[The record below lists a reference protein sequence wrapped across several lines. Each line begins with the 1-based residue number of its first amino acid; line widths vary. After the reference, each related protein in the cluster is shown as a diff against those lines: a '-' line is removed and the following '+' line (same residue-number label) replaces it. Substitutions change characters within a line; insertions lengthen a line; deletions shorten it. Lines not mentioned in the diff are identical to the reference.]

1 MNLRRVLLPLLVLL
15 AAGTAPAA
23 AAGSRLD
30 PKHPRTAYEAEL
42 RGSDACAGPTE
53 TCHVQE
59 LTVVARPGTLVTID
73 VAQEQTVL
81 EVLDS
86 SGAEVARDGQR
97 PSDELLGGPGEQT
110 EQDGDAAPDVTF
122 EHRSASATYRVRVSV
137 TYGAL
142 GGDGFRT
149 AVSARLGGRALDRDP
164 VCDDA
169 VVVPATSFAGD
180 GVLAAHVR
188 VVVPPELA
196 NDMRAAAP
204 VAVEAYRRIGVS
216 LRLSYDVTSLP
227 AGVRQADELR
237 GWARARYGGRR
248 PAGVDAVY
256 VANDVFGGG
265 QADCLAGTLHPEQGF
280 SIGQVHYS
288 PENTVPGGVGTV
300 SAGVILAHEVGHS
313 FGGHHEQGNCAEG
326 APPQADHGTS
336 PESRGPCTIMSP
348 AALTLGRTF
357 GTLEGATIRS
367 VLARRAR

>member
-1 MNLRRVLLPLLVLL
+1 MTRRLLLLPLLALL
-15 AAGTAPAA
+15 AVDAVPAD

-30 PKHPRTAYEAEL
+30 PSRPRTTWSAEL
-42 RGSDACAGPTE
+42 RTGSACADPVE
-53 TCHVQE
+53 ACHVQDLAVTVRPPGSLVTVE
-59 LTVVARPGTLVTID
+59 LDDPNVVLEVFDASGTLV
-73 VAQEQTVL
+73 
-81 EVLDS
+81 
-86 SGAEVARDGQR
+86 ARDNQR
-97 PSDELLGGPGEQT
+97 TTDPVDGPSEGT
-110 EQDGDAAPDVTF
+110 ETDADAGADVTF
-122 EHRSASATYRVRVSV
+122 EQRPRSATYRVRVSWL
-137 TYGAL
+137 L
-142 GGDGFRT
+142 GGLGDPQT
-149 AVSARLGGRALDRDP
+149 LAVTARLGGRALDRDP

-169 VVVPATSFAGD
+169 VVVPSTALAGD

-196 NDMRAAAP
+196 DDMRAAAP
-204 VAVEAYRRIGVS
+204 VAVEAYRRIGVA
-216 LRLSYDVTSLP
+216 LRLSYDVTPLP
-227 AGVRQADELR
+227 AGVNRADELR

-280 SIGQVHYS
+280 SVGQVHYS

-326 APPQADHGTS
+326 APAQAEHGTS